1 VAADRPTALALF
13 SGGLDSQL
21 AVCLVRQQGVDVSG
35 IHVVSVFWE
44 GGVARV
50 RQAAAEIELELTDVE
65 ASPEMIDLV
74 KAPPHGYGR
83 RVNPCLDCK
92 ILMLSHAK
100 CLMEEMDCQ
109 FLVTGEVLG
118 QRPMSQRKDSFPLLE
133 KAAGVRGLVVR
144 PLSGRLL
151 PPTIPEERGWIAR
164 AGLLA
169 LRGRTRKPQLSMVSE
184 LGLRQYS
191 TPAGG
196 CSLTE
201 PGFSARMRD
210 LLEGKQ
216 PWGIQDVRLLRL
228 GRHFRLTP
236 TCKLVVGRNKR
247 ENDLLE
253 IKLVPGD
260 LKLEA
265 RGVRG
270 PVALL
275 RGRASSGD
283 LEKSMAVVAR
293 YCDRTEETADVVAMT
308 SEGVEVQRRLVAPLT
323 ERELSLVRVQ

>member
-1 VAADRPTALALF
+1 MVADRPTALALF

-21 AVCLVRQQGVDVSG
+21 AVCIVRQQGVDVSG
-35 IHVVSVFWE
+35 VHLVSVFWE

-50 RQAAAEIELELTDVE
+50 RRAAAEIELKLTDIEV
-65 ASPEMIDLV
+65 SPEMIDLV
-74 KAPPHGYGR
+74 KAPPHGYGKC
-83 RVNPCLDCK
+83 VNPCLDCR
-92 ILMLSHAK
+92 ILMLSRAK
-100 CLMEEMDCQ
+100 CLMEKIGCQ

-118 QRPMSQRKDSFPLLE
+118 QRPMSQRKDTFPLLE
-133 KAAGVRGLVVR
+133 RAAGVSRLVVR

-151 PPTIPEERGWIAR
+151 PPTIPEEKGWIAR
-164 AGLLA
+164 TGLLA
-169 LRGRTRKPQLSMVSE
+169 LRGRTRKPQLSMASE
-184 LGLRQYS
+184 LGLTQYS

-201 PGFSARMRD
+201 PGFSVRMRD
-210 LLEGKQ
+210 LLDGTQ
-216 PWGIQDVRLLRL
+216 PWGAQDVRLLRL

-236 TCKLVVGRNKR
+236 ACKLVVGRNEG

-253 IKLVPGD
+253 NELAPSD

-265 RGVRG
+265 WGVPG

-275 RGRASSGD
+275 RGQATSGD

-293 YCDRTEETADVVAMT
+293 YCDRMGETTDVVAMT
-308 SEGVEVQRRLVAPLT
+308 PDGTKVQRQLVAPLT
-323 ERELSLVRVQ
+323 ERELSLIRVQ